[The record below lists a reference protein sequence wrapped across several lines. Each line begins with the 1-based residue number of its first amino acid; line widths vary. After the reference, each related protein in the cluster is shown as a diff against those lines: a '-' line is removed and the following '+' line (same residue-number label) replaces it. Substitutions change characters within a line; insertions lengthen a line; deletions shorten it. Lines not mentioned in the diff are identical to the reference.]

1 MGKVIVKT
9 ETPEQ
14 SFARLELSNGDQ
26 VTIAVADGEITIVK
40 MKWAGVLR
48 GATLWR
54 SADAAEIAE
63 KFFDDTKL
71 PQKPVEAI
79 IDKIIDCRSADD
91 VAARLSAT
99 PDEVLGQYVAALENV
114 GDRMIRDISELPYP
128 KDMIKAALRHYLKR
142 MNRTDQKA
150 VEALGVAYVSLSH
163 FQPLTPEEQD
173 AVALMESVHHTPEE
187 KIEGGDLYDA
197 VLARWRADG
206 AALLDE
212 LRSMTHQAEADKRR
226 I

>member
-54 SADAAEIAE
+54 SADA
-63 KFFDDTKL
+63 
-71 PQKPVEAI
+71 
-79 IDKIIDCRSADD
+79 
-91 VAARLSAT
+91 
-99 PDEVLGQYVAALENV
+99 
-114 GDRMIRDISELPYP
+114 ELPYP

-206 AALLDE
+206 AALLHE

>member
-40 MKWAGVLR
+40 MKWA
-48 GATLWR
+48 
-54 SADAAEIAE
+54 
-63 KFFDDTKL
+63 

-99 PDEVLGQYVAALENV
+99 PDEVLGQYVAALENA